1 MNKSHRRIAKNALLL
16 LVLILLQG
24 TLLAQNISVKSFRP
38 LPEDLTARVDPVT
51 NENGQTCAL
60 VKIVTTERGFSFEP

>member
-1 MNKSHRRIAKNALLL
+1 MKRLFF
-16 LVLILLQG
+16 LVVLFLTSMQL
-24 TLLAQNISVKSFRP
+24 LLAQNISVKSFRP